1 MDYFQIIGL
10 AMEPII
16 YHVDVNSAFLSWE
29 ASYRVNILGE
39 PNDLR
44 DIPSVIGG
52 SEESRH
58 GIVLAKSIPC
68 KPFNIQTGEPL
79 VKARKKCPGLVVVP
93 PNYEMYVTASKSL
106 VQMLHE
112 FSPKVMQYSIDECF
126 VDMTGSSHL
135 FGSPVCAAYE
145 LKDRIKNELGFTVNI
160 GISNNKLLAKMASDF
175 KKPDHVHTLFPNE
188 IPLKMWSLPV
198 SDLFYVGPHTQAK
211 LHTLGIRT
219 IGELAATDKQLLH
232 NHLKSQGDL
241 IWEFANGN
249 GDLMDKVTV
258 HPVNMG
264 YGNSMTI
271 PFDVRDSVTAKQ
283 VLLSLTE
290 TVATRIRADH
300 AYISVVS
307 VSIVDCDFNHA
318 SRQTSLLSATNIT
331 LQIYNTACKLFDALW
346 NHAPIRQLGVHTSK
360 ATKDGGYQYSLFDSL
375 DIDKYEKLDSAID
388 SIREKYGEDAI
399 MRASF
404 VKPQEKIEHMSG
416 GLDKAR
422 RTGMTKAL

>member
-1 MDYFQIIGL
+1 
-10 AMEPII
+10 
-16 YHVDVNSAFLSWE
+16 
-29 ASYRVNILGE
+29 
-39 PNDLR
+39 
-44 DIPSVIGG
+44 
-52 SEESRH
+52 
-58 GIVLAKSIPC
+58 
-68 KPFNIQTGEPL
+68 
-79 VKARKKCPGLVVVP
+79 
-93 PNYEMYVTASKSL
+93 
-106 VQMLHE
+106 
-112 FSPKVMQYSIDECF
+112 
-126 VDMTGSSHL
+126 
-135 FGSPVCAAYE
+135 
-145 LKDRIKNELGFTVNI
+145 
-160 GISNNKLLAKMASDF
+160 
-175 KKPDHVHTLFPNE
+175 
-188 IPLKMWSLPV
+188 
-198 SDLFYVGPHTQAK
+198 
-211 LHTLGIRT
+211 
-219 IGELAATDKQLLH
+219 
-232 NHLKSQGDL
+232 
-241 IWEFANGN
+241 
-249 GDLMDKVTV
+249 MDKVTV
-258 HPVNMG
+258 HPVNKG

-404 VKPQEKIEHMSG
+404 VKPQEKIGHMSG